1 MLFIKELKKICFSFV
16 YILFIGLLLFG
27 WYENF
32 YGVTTKEISTSQ
44 GNDGSISSQLTGGSF
59 LEKPKKEA
67 ESYGMKN
74 KEIPEKIMC
83 GGTDTLIMEYLTN
96 SYATYPFSYYK
107 EVVLDENEQKQILD
121 IIKEITGLNEQQIH
135 HLPDDYFPA
144 ANGNIIHFGGNG
156 TQSEN
161 GTFTFETG
169 NEEQPLTNADHTK
182 HFIAQVSYE
191 EFQELMKKAESII
204 GNGSGYSME
213 NLLQYYGLSEMTY
226 EEAMNEY
233 EKTIY
238 DDKISTAF
246 ARLFC
251 DYMARDL
258 GLYPVFLV
266 VIFWLKDRR
275 NRMNELIDCKQIRT
289 TKLITV
295 RFLAMLVAVMIPIV
309 LLSFESLIP
318 LIEFSADTGIAI
330 DVFAFLKYIAWW
342 LLPTAMIVTSLGMF
356 LTILTSMP
364 IAILVQFVWW
374 FIDTSMTALSGD
386 TKIFTLMIR
395 HNLLRGSEII
405 DQDFV
410 LICLNRGL
418 LIILSLILV
427 CLSIAI
433 YKKKRGGKLNHDYFV
448 QKHLGIS
455 KNRFS
460 YYLPK

>member
-16 YILFIGLLLFG
+16 YVLFIGLLLFS
-27 WYENF
+27 WHENF
-32 YGVTTKEISTSQ
+32 YGATTKEISTSQ
-44 GNDGSISSQLTGGSF
+44 GNGRSISSQLTGGSI

-144 ANGNIIHFGGNG
+144 VNGNIIHFGGNG

-169 NEEQPLTNADHTK
+169 NEEQPSANADHTK
-182 HFIAQVSYE
+182 QFVAQVSYE
-191 EFQELMKKAESII
+191 EFQELMKKVESII
-204 GNGSGYSME
+204 GKGSGYSME

-226 EEAMNEY
+226 EEATNEY

-238 DDKISTAF
+238 DDKVSTAF

-251 DYMARDL
+251 DYMTRGL

-309 LLSFESLIP
+309 VLSFESLIP
-318 LIEFSADTGIAI
+318 LIKFSADTGIAI
-330 DVFAFLKYIAWW
+330 DVFAFLKYIVWW

-356 LTILTSMP
+356 LTILTSAP
-364 IAILVQFVWW
+364 IAILIQFAWW

-460 YYLPK
+460 YHLPK